1 MKIARE
7 ELPDLYVCGSCEIQP
22 EVREYWRMSTTV
34 ISAYVGPNLS
44 RYIRHLVETLSECGF
59 KGQLLITQ
67 SNAGV
72 ISPEVAIEQAVRT
85 VFVRSGLRAR
95 CRGLPGW
102 AVRHEQCYH
111 HGYGGDE
118 PGCLF
123 NKRRKTMDAVRQR
136 GWWSL
141 PYAVAAY

>member
-1 MKIARE
+1 M
-7 ELPDLYVCGSCEIQP
+7 LCGSYEDQP

-44 RYIRHLVETLSECGF
+44 RYIRHLVETLAECGF

-67 SNAGV
+67 SNSGV

-85 VFVRSGLRAR
+85 VPFRSGVRAR
-95 CRGLPGW
+95 CRSISGW
-102 AVRHEQCYH
+102 AFRDEQCHH
-111 HGYGGDE
+111 HGYGRDE

-123 NKRRKTMDAVRQR
+123 NKRRKTLDAIR
-136 GWWSL
+136 
-141 PYAVAAY
+141 